1 MEIAENFSEKAQR
14 DLLLVTD
21 ALQNGNQK
29 AYARLMSFYR
39 DPIYFM
45 ILKLCNNPYDAEDLT
60 IEAFGKAFKNLVQ
73 FTGDYAFSTWLFRI
87 AANNCIDF
95 LRRKNKSPR
104 CMEEDIENYDNQFY
118 EEYLVSS
125 QNTPEESIIE
135 KQRIKMMHLAVDQLR
150 PKYKALIRLR
160 YFDEYSY
167 EEISKELN
175 ISVNNVK
182 IQLFRAKQMLASIME
197 NIKQTI

>member
-60 IEAFGKAFKNLVQ
+60 IEAFGKAFKNL
-73 FTGDYAFSTWLFRI
+73 T
-87 AANNCIDF
+87 
-95 LRRKNKSPR
+95 K
-104 CMEEDIENYDNQFY
+104 
-118 EEYLVSS
+118 
-125 QNTPEESIIE
+125 
-135 KQRIKMMHLAVDQLR
+135 
-150 PKYKALIRLR
+150 
-160 YFDEYSY
+160 
-167 EEISKELN
+167 
-175 ISVNNVK
+175 
-182 IQLFRAKQMLASIME
+182 
-197 NIKQTI
+197 